1 MENRKVL
8 VFPHVCL
15 VGEVEKW
22 ESEKLFCLVRE
33 KCGRMENV
41 VYMNWLLCEEMG
53 KWRVGECNK
62 SENICVIYY
71 PHHLFFLVFLP
82 NWEDKIMWARM
93 NYFLHH
99 FLSLLNQIR
108 ENFIFHLIFHLT
120 CFKHNQIG
128 PKINYFN
135 NYEREDLNIGA
146 LIKMRKQYHKSV
158 RLFWQI
164 SFCKKAI
171 WQLIYKAINNY
182 CCRILTIK
190 FL

>member
-1 MENRKVL
+1 MCNL
-8 VFPHVCL
+8 LPTSSFLLSFPPKL
-15 VGEVEKW
+15 GGQNYVGPDE
-22 ESEKLFCLVRE
+22 LF
-33 KCGRMENV
+33 
-41 VYMNWLLCEEMG
+41 
-53 KWRVGECNK
+53 
-62 SENICVIYY
+62 ST
-71 PHHLFFLVFLP
+71 P
-82 NWEDKIMWARM
+82 

-171 WQLIYKAINNY
+171 WQLIYKAIDNY

>member
-1 MENRKVL
+1 MCNLLPTSSFLLSFPPKLGGQNYVSPEELFSTPFSFSLKPNKRKFY
-8 VFPHVCL
+8 FP
-15 VGEVEKW
+15 
-22 ESEKLFCLVRE
+22 
-33 KCGRMENV
+33 
-41 VYMNWLLCEEMG
+41 
-53 KWRVGECNK
+53 
-62 SENICVIYY
+62 
-71 PHHLFFLVFLP
+71 P
-82 NWEDKIMWARM
+82 
-93 NYFLHH
+93 YFP
-99 FLSLLNQIR
+99 
-108 ENFIFHLIFHLT
+108 LIFHLT

-135 NYEREDLNIGA
+135 SYEREDLNIGA

-171 WQLIYKAINNY
+171 WQLIYKAIDNY